1 MSNSANNLVATFS
14 IVGYDPATGELG
26 VAVQSKFLGV
36 GSVVPWAKAGVGAVA
51 TQSLA
56 NPSYGPKGLS
66 LLEEGEEPE
75 EVIKQLTAEDSGR
88 DMRQVGIVDAKG
100 RAATYTGV
108 SCYSYAGGL
117 TGEHY
122 AAQGNILVGQ
132 ETIQAMGQAFE
143 KNTGSLADRLL
154 KALDEGQQAGGDKRG
169 KQSAA
174 LYVVK
179 EQGGYG
185 GYNDRFIDLRVDDH
199 DHPIREL
206 NRIYHLQQ
214 LYFGVTKEE
223 NIAEIKGEVKD
234 ELREQLKRLGYIP
247 TVYVVDSILYKNF
260 TAFLHRENFEE
271 RELEEGKIDLEV
283 LDFMKYK
290 SV

>member
-1 MSNSANNLVATFS
+1 MATFS

>member
-1 MSNSANNLVATFS
+1 MSYSSNHLVATFS
-14 IVGYDPATGELG
+14 VVGYDPATGEIG

-56 NPSYGPKGLS
+56 NPSYGPRGLS
-66 LLEEGEEPE
+66 LLEQGVEPE
-75 EVIKQLTAEDSGR
+75 EVIKHLINEDSGR
-88 DMRQVGIVDAKG
+88 DMRQVGIVDARG
-100 RAATYTGV
+100 GSATYTGV
-108 SCYSYAGGL
+108 NCYSYAGG
-117 TGEHY
+117 HASDNY
-122 AAQGNILVGQ
+122 AVQGNILVGV
-132 ETIQAMGQAFE
+132 ETIQAMAEAFE
-143 KNTGSLADRLL
+143 KTSGSLANRLL
-154 KALDEGQQAGGDKRG
+154 KSLNEGQQAGGDKRG

-199 DHPIREL
+199 EDPIREL
-206 NRIYHLQQ
+206 YRIYHLQQ

-223 NIAEIKGEVKD
+223 NIAEIKGEVKE

-247 TVYVVDSILYKNF
+247 TVHVVDSILYKNF

-271 RELEEGKIDLEV
+271 RELEEGLIDLEV

-290 SV
+290 SI